1 MGVLPNS
8 GLLYATSM
16 AVPATIV
23 PNSAASHQCPLCHVG
38 SNVAPAAAH
47 LNGFVSELVPSCIDH
62 DMSALRLD
70 SDQPS
75 RNSNSSNSEGTSSD
89 QSSPPNTPLLV
100 QNSYKKSEYAI
111 SPVFNSFPEVGSI
124 FIISSRSLTTGFIR
138 MGIEVDGVR

>member
-1 MGVLPNS
+1 MPNS

-23 PNSAASHQCPLCHVG
+23 PNSAASHQCPLCQAN
-38 SNVAPAAAH
+38 SNVAAAAAH

-62 DMSALRLD
+62 DMSVLRLD
-70 SDQPS
+70 ADPPS

-100 QNSYKKSEYAI
+100 QNSYNKRKFRVARATSSFLSYRPRFHRHARFFLN
-111 SPVFNSFPEVGSI
+111 VF
-124 FIISSRSLTTGFIR
+124 RK
-138 MGIEVDGVR
+138 